1 MKLFNLC
8 FSFSYYPEQWAKGYI
23 TPIFKSN
30 DPCDPNNYRGITI
43 TSNLGK
49 LFNTILNTRLDNFLS
64 ENNLI
69 HPCQVGFTKHARTSD
84 HCFIVKCLID
94 KYCNTKEGRLYA
106 CFIDF
111 HKAFDSVVH
120 NGLKL
125 KLLQHNVGT
134 KFYCIINNMYMKSEA
149 CVKYD
154 NFLTSSFPIKLGVRQ
169 GDNLSPTLFKMFIND
184 LPSYL
189 QGCID
194 SISLY

>member
-1 MKLFNLC
+1 MYLVHTAISQL
-8 FSFSYYPEQWAKGYI
+8 
-23 TPIFKSN
+23 
-30 DPCDPNNYRGITI
+30 I